1 MALLMQKKWVRG
13 CLNTS
18 CLMKKRIIYI
28 LLIFCSAIT
37 STVNAQNVT
46 RTTQVD
52 ENNGFRWVLVETS
65 NGYGAET
72 LDGKVLIPANYN
84 SIHYVGNAGYRDYFC
99 VEDRILK
106 RVKTGSE
113 FTDHH
118 IGIYSSTGECIIP
131 TTRGYSGVWG
141 QKSKDSNQVF
151 YKFEIYFDNVEIDGI
166 CDVHGTELW
175 SSDTEG
181 DRYSDIKYS
190 KSKGFYYLDKNGENK
205 ELNIFLPSSD
215 VTFKSYASRF
225 QAVNIDNRIRQ
236 AKKQWIEI
244 DGKKKKLHLENYG
257 YKWYEVQKNNF
268 TWAENIDGGII
279 VPPRK
284 FSWIRY
290 DYSTYTGGFFV
301 RSIQDDGDYRQEA
314 YTKEGNILIPESR
327 KYLTIGIDNP
337 KQKYIFVQGLNGI
350 GVVDMN
356 GFEVVPPEYKTYT
369 YDGYDFEG
377 TKKNGKKVYLS
388 IHKRPTPKQS
398 SQISMYGGYYA
409 NMPWLMMPGFNYTPT
424 WDYWSVPTTQWANFP
439 VYGGVG
445 DYVPTNTTD
454 PIVNSGASGNSSR
467 KCSYCNG
474 TGQKAVDQSTATFGS
489 NDPIVRCNIC
499 GRNTHRSTG
508 HSHVTCGQCGGTGKA
523 R

>member
-18 CLMKKRIIYI
+18 CLMKKRIIYT
-28 LLIFCSAIT
+28 LLIFCAAIT

-52 ENNGFRWVLVETS
+52 ENNGFRWVLVDTS

-72 LDGKVLIPANYN
+72 VDGKVLIPANYN

-113 FTDHH
+113 FTDRH

-141 QKSKDSNQVF
+141 QKSIDSNHVF

-181 DRYSDIKYS
+181 DRYSGIKYS

-244 DGKKKKLHLENYG
+244 DGKKKKLHLENNG

-268 TWAENIDGGII
+268 TWAENTEGGII

-290 DYSTYTGGFFV
+290 DYSTYIGGFFV

-337 KQKYIFVQGLNGI
+337 KQKYIFVQGVNGI
-350 GVVDMN
+350 GIVDMN
-356 GFEVVPPEYKTYT
+356 GFEVVPPEYETYT
-369 YDGYDFEG
+369 YDGYDFKG

-398 SQISMYGGYYA
+398 SQISTYGGYYA

-424 WDYWSVPTTQWANFP
+424 WNYWSVPTTQWANFP